1 MTETS
6 KRKQEI
12 NMRLAFLGDYIREL
26 TEELDLAKMEV
37 LKISIELKNLSIGEG
52 E

>member
-26 TEELDLAKMEV
+26 TTELAASKLEV
-37 LKISIELKNLSIGEG
+37 LKLINELEKLEKGE
-52 E
+52 

>member
-12 NMRLAFLGDYIREL
+12 NMRLAILGDYIREL
-26 TEELDLAKMEV
+26 TQELDVSKMEV
-37 LKISIELKNLSIGEG
+37 LKLSNELKNLSIGEG

>member
-37 LKISIELKNLSIGEG
+37 LKISVELERLGKGE
-52 E
+52 

>member
-37 LKISIELKNLSIGEG
+37 LKLSVELDKLEKGE
-52 E
+52 

>member
-37 LKISIELKNLSIGEG
+37 LKISIELEKLGRGE
-52 E
+52 

>member
-26 TEELDLAKMEV
+26 TQELDVSKMEV
-37 LKISIELKNLSIGEG
+37 FKLSVELEKLERGE
-52 E
+52 